1 MEQARER
8 QRRAIAGRKVNM
20 RLATF
25 VDPSL
30 GCEPRFGI
38 VRGENIVDV
47 VAAANALHR
56 PVPATTVKIALTS
69 GAQTIAALEE
79 LATAAE
85 RAKLLRPI
93 SGVEFLPPIPD
104 PSKFFCVGKNNRK
117 HREELA
123 ANKMLTEIPNEP
135 TGFIKLNSTMSGD
148 GDEVVKP
155 ADITE
160 LDYEPELCYVVGKR
174 AHGVKNA
181 EAMEYIS
188 GFTLMNDVSA
198 REIQKREVASGSR
211 FWTAKNMPGFAPVG
225 PYILTM
231 DEVTDTENL
240 WVTCDVNGK
249 QRLRSNTSDYLYKIA
264 DVLEHFSRYVVFEPG
279 DLIAIG
285 APSGV
290 AVGQPNAAE
299 LYLRPG
305 DDMVISFE
313 GLMSLRTRIVAPA
326 GASGK

>member
-1 MEQARER
+1 
-8 QRRAIAGRKVNM
+8 M

-25 VDPSL
+25 IDPQR
-30 GCEPRFGI
+30 GYDARFGI
-38 VRGENIVDV
+38 VSGNHIVDV
-47 VAAANALHR
+47 VAAADGLRRA
-56 PVPATTVKIALTS
+56 VPATSVKLALTS
-69 GAQTIAALEE
+69 GPHTIAALKY
-79 LATAAE
+79 LVAAAE
-85 RAKLLRPI
+85 SAKLLRPI
-93 SGVEFLPPIPD
+93 SGLKLLPPIPD
-104 PSKFFCVGKNNRK
+104 PSKLFCVGKNNKK
-117 HREELA
+117 HREELQ

-155 ADITE
+155 ADITQ

-174 AHGVKNA
+174 AHGVKKA
-181 EAMEYIS
+181 DAMDYIA

-231 DEVTDTENL
+231 DEVADTDNL

-249 QRLRSNTSDYLYKIA
+249 QRLRSNTGDYLYKIA
-264 DVLEHFSRYVVFEPG
+264 DVIEHFSRYVVFEAG
-279 DLIAIG
+279 DLIAMG

-299 LYLRPG
+299 LYLQPD
-305 DDMVISFE
+305 DDMMISFE
-313 GLMSLRTRIVAPA
+313 GLMSLRTKIVGPR
-326 GASGK
+326 

>member
-1 MEQARER
+1 
-8 QRRAIAGRKVNM
+8 M
-20 RLATF
+20 RLASF
-25 VDPSL
+25 IDPQL
-30 GCEPRFGI
+30 GNESRFGI
-38 VRGENIVDV
+38 IRGNRIVDV
-47 VAAANALHR
+47 VMAADALHR
-56 PVPATTVKIALTS
+56 AVPATSVKLALTT
-69 GAQTIAALEE
+69 GEHTLTALYE
-79 LATAAE
+79 LVGAAE
-85 RAKLLRPI
+85 KANLLRPI
-93 SGVEFLPPIPD
+93 AGVKFLPPIPD
-104 PSKFFCVGKNNRK
+104 PSKFFCVGKNTKK
-117 HREELA
+117 HREELV

-135 TGFIKLNSTMSGD
+135 TGFIKLVSTMSGN

-155 ADITE
+155 ADITT

-174 AHGVKNA
+174 AHGVKRA
-181 EAMEYIS
+181 EAMDYIA
-188 GFTLMNDVSA
+188 GFTLTNDISA

-231 DEVTDTENL
+231 DEVADTDNL

-249 QRLRSNTSDYLYKIA
+249 QRLRSNTGDYLYKIA

-279 DLIAIG
+279 DLIAMG

-299 LYLRPG
+299 LYLKPG

-313 GLMSLRTRIVAPA
+313 GLMSLRTRIVAPR
-326 GASGK
+326 

>member
-1 MEQARER
+1 
-8 QRRAIAGRKVNM
+8 M

-25 VDPSL
+25 VDPL
-30 GCEPRFGI
+30 QGNDARFGI
-38 VRGENIVDV
+38 ISGNNIVDV
-47 VAAANALHR
+47 VAAADRLHR
-56 PVPATTVKIALTS
+56 AVPATSVKIALTS
-69 GAQTIAALEE
+69 GAQTLAALKD
-79 LATAAE
+79 LVVGG
-85 RAKLLRPI
+85 RAGETVTRRSPALK
-93 SGVEFLPPIPD
+93 FLPPIPD
-104 PSKFFCVGKNNRK
+104 PSKFFCVGKNNKK

-123 ANKMLTEIPNEP
+123 ANKMLTEVPNEP
-135 TGFIKLNSTMSGD
+135 TGFIKLISTMSGD

-155 ADITE
+155 ADITK

-174 AHGVKNA
+174 AHGVKKA
-181 EAMEYIS
+181 EAMDYIS

-231 DEVTDTENL
+231 DEVADTDNL

-249 QRLRSNTSDYLYKIA
+249 QRLRSNTGDYLYKIA

-279 DLIAIG
+279 DLIAMG

-299 LYLRPG
+299 LYLQPG

-313 GLMSLRTRIVAPA
+313 GLMSLRTKIVAPR
-326 GASGK
+326 

>member
-1 MEQARER
+1 
-8 QRRAIAGRKVNM
+8 M

-30 GCEPRFGI
+30 GVDARFGI
-38 VRGENIVDV
+38 VRGENVVDV
-47 VAAANALHR
+47 IAAANALR
-56 PVPATTVKIALTS
+56 RAVPATSVKIAMTS
-69 GAQTIAALEE
+69 GTHTLKALEE
-79 LATAAE
+79 LVAAAE
-85 RAKLLRPI
+85 RAKLLRPVA
-93 SGVEFLPPIPD
+93 GVKFLPPIPN
-104 PSKFFCVGKNNRK
+104 PSKFFCIGKNNRK

-123 ANKMLTEIPNEP
+123 ANKMLTEVPNEP
-135 TGFIKLNSTMSGD
+135 TGFIKLISTMSGD

-155 ADITE
+155 NDITT

-174 AHGVKNA
+174 AHGVKKA
-181 EAMEYIS
+181 DAMDYIS
-188 GFTLMNDVSA
+188 GFTLTNDVSA
-198 REIQKREVASGSR
+198 REIQQREVASGSR

-231 DEVTDTENL
+231 DEVTDTDNL

-249 QRLRSNTSDYLYKIA
+249 RRLRSNTGDYLYKIS

-279 DLIAIG
+279 DLIAMG

-290 AVGQPNAAE
+290 AVGQPNATE
-299 LYLRPG
+299 LYLQPG

-313 GLMSLRTRIVAPA
+313 GLMSLRTRIVAP
-326 GASGK
+326 K

>member
-1 MEQARER
+1 
-8 QRRAIAGRKVNM
+8 M

-30 GCEPRFGI
+30 GVDARFGI
-38 VRGENIVDV
+38 VRGENVVDV
-47 VAAANALHR
+47 IAAANALR
-56 PVPATTVKIALTS
+56 RAVPATSVKIAMTS
-69 GAQTIAALEE
+69 GTHTLKALEE
-79 LATAAE
+79 LVAAAE
-85 RAKLLRPI
+85 RAKLLRPVA
-93 SGVEFLPPIPD
+93 GVKFLPPIPN

-123 ANKMLTEIPNEP
+123 ANKMLTEVPNEP
-135 TGFIKLNSTMSGD
+135 TGFIKLVSTMSGD

-155 ADITE
+155 NDITT

-174 AHGVKNA
+174 AHGVKKA
-181 EAMEYIS
+181 DAMDYIS
-188 GFTLMNDVSA
+188 GFTLTNDVSA
-198 REIQKREVASGSR
+198 REIQQREVTSGSR

-225 PYILTM
+225 PYVLTM
-231 DEVTDTENL
+231 DEVTDTDNL

-249 QRLRSNTSDYLYKIA
+249 RRLRSNTGDYLYKIA

-279 DLIAIG
+279 DLIAMG

-290 AVGQPNAAE
+290 AVGQPNATE

-313 GLMSLRTRIVAPA
+313 GLMSLRTRIVAP
-326 GASGK
+326 K

>member
-1 MEQARER
+1 
-8 QRRAIAGRKVNM
+8 M
-20 RLATF
+20 RLASF

-30 GCEPRFGI
+30 GNEARFGI
-38 VRGENIVDV
+38 VSGDHIVDV

-56 PVPATTVKIALTS
+56 AVPAISVKMALTS
-69 GAQTIAALEE
+69 GAHTLAALKE
-79 LATAAE
+79 LVAVAE
-85 RAKLLRPI
+85 KEKLLRP
-93 SGVEFLPPIPD
+93 VAAVKFLPPIPD
-104 PSKFFCVGKNNRK
+104 PSKFFCVGKNNKK

-123 ANKMLTEIPNEP
+123 ANKMLTEVPNEP
-135 TGFIKLNSTMSGD
+135 TGFIKLISTMSGD

-155 ADITE
+155 ADITT

-174 AHGVKNA
+174 AHGVKKA
-181 EAMEYIS
+181 DAMDYIA

-225 PYILTM
+225 PHILTM
-231 DEVTDTENL
+231 DEVADTDNL

-249 QRLRSNTSDYLYKIA
+249 QRLRSNTGDYLYKIA

-279 DLIAIG
+279 DLIAMG

-299 LYLRPG
+299 LYLQPG

-313 GLMSLRTRIVAPA
+313 GLMSLRTKIVGPA
-326 GASGK
+326 

>member
-1 MEQARER
+1 
-8 QRRAIAGRKVNM
+8 M

-25 VDPSL
+25 VDPKV
-30 GCEPRFGI
+30 GHAPRFGI

-47 VAAANALHR
+47 IAVADALHR
-56 PVPATTVKIALTS
+56 AVPATTVKIALTS
-69 GAQTIAALEE
+69 GAPTIAALEE
-79 LATAAE
+79 LAAAAE
-85 RAKLLRPI
+85 GAKLFRPVA
-93 SGVEFLPPIPD
+93 GLKFLPPIPD
-104 PSKFFCVGKNNRK
+104 PSKFFCVGKNNRR

-123 ANKMLTEIPNEP
+123 ANKMLTEVPNEP
-135 TGFIKLNSTMSGD
+135 TGFIKLISTMSGD

-155 ADITE
+155 ADITK

-174 AHGVKNA
+174 AHGVRKA
-181 EAMEYIS
+181 EAMDYIS
-188 GFTLMNDVSA
+188 GFTLTNDVSA
-198 REIQKREVASGSR
+198 REIQQREVASGSR

-231 DEVTDTENL
+231 DEATDTDNL

-249 QRLRSNTSDYLYKIA
+249 RRLRSNTGDYLYKIA

-279 DLIAIG
+279 DLIAMG

-290 AVGQPNAAE
+290 AVGQPNAEE

-305 DDMVISFE
+305 DDMVIAFE
-313 GLMSLRTRIVAPA
+313 GLMSLRTKIVAPR
-326 GASGK
+326 

>member
-1 MEQARER
+1 
-8 QRRAIAGRKVNM
+8 M

-25 VDPSL
+25 DLKL
-30 GCEPRFGI
+30 GGPPRFGI
-38 VRGENIVDV
+38 VRGDHIVDV
-47 VAAANALHR
+47 VAAADALRR
-56 PVPATTVKIALTS
+56 PVPATTVKTALTS

-79 LATAAE
+79 LADAAE
-85 RAKLLRPI
+85 GAGLLRPI
-93 SGVEFLPPIPD
+93 AGLKFLPPIPD

-123 ANKMLTEIPNEP
+123 ANKMLTEVPNEP
-135 TGFIKLNSTMSGD
+135 TGFIKLTSTMSGD

-155 ADITE
+155 SDITT
-160 LDYEPELCYVVGKR
+160 LDYEPELCYVLGKR
-174 AHGVKNA
+174 AHGVKKA
-181 EAMEYIS
+181 DAMDYVA
-188 GFTLMNDVSA
+188 GFTLTNDVSA

-231 DEVTDTENL
+231 DEVPDTDNL
-240 WVTCDVNGK
+240 WVTCDVNGER
-249 QRLRSNTSDYLYKIA
+249 RLRSNTGDYLYKIA
-264 DVLEHFSRYVVFEPG
+264 DVLEHFSRHVVFEPG
-279 DLIAIG
+279 DLIAMG

-299 LYLRPG
+299 LYLQPG

-313 GLMSLRTRIVAPA
+313 GLMSLRTRIVAP
-326 GASGK
+326 G

>member
-1 MEQARER
+1 
-8 QRRAIAGRKVNM
+8 M

-25 VDPSL
+25 VDPL
-30 GCEPRFGI
+30 KGNDARFGI
-38 VRGENIVDV
+38 FSGNNIVDV
-47 VAAANALHR
+47 VAAADRLRRA
-56 PVPATTVKIALTS
+56 VPATTVKTALTS
-69 GAQTIAALEE
+69 GAHMLAALKE
-79 LATAAE
+79 LVAAAE
-85 RAKLLRPI
+85 SAGLLRPLA
-93 SGVEFLPPIPD
+93 GVKFLPPIPD

-155 ADITE
+155 ADITQ

-174 AHGVKNA
+174 AHGVKKA
-181 EAMEYIS
+181 EALDYIA

-198 REIQKREVASGSR
+198 REIQKREVASGTR

-231 DEVTDTENL
+231 DEAADTDNL
-240 WVTCDVNGK
+240 WVTCEVNGK
-249 QRLRSNTSDYLYKIA
+249 PRLRANTGDYLYKIA
-264 DVLEHFSRYVVFEPG
+264 DVLEHFSRHVVFEPG
-279 DLIAIG
+279 DLIAMG

-305 DDMVISFE
+305 DDMVIAFE
-313 GLMSLRTRIVAPA
+313 GLMRLRTRIVAP
-326 GASGK
+326 K